1 VLNTSVWLSYI
12 LSSIFYDNPTMVKG
26 IVQYIMDDIKNVPDV
41 KYFFLFSALWLCST
55 PVCIELLEKMK
66 TNLNIDE
73 EEKSAIS
80 LALQNVLKSPFF
92 LESFPLIPDLLI
104 SPHIGLLILHSLY
117 KLRKDPNYFYLIMLL
132 TAGDIKLDLD
142 DVSEEDKKILKQN
155 YFNIGIELLNDEIL
169 RDNSRKLVEEF
180 AIHFFNPERENIF
193 LKFLNDFY
201 ASNPLMLVSNLNL
214 YTIDKNLGLS
224 LLFNKISYLWSIG
237 YIYPP
242 NLTNDVDKK

>member
-1 VLNTSVWLSYI
+1 LVSNMKYLNDEVLNTSVWLSYI

-92 LESFPLIPDLLI
+92 FGIIPFDTRSTNIASYRVAHFAFPL
-104 SPHIGLLILHSLY
+104 
-117 KLRKDPNYFYLIMLL
+117 
-132 TAGDIKLDLD
+132 
-142 DVSEEDKKILKQN
+142 
-155 YFNIGIELLNDEIL
+155 
-169 RDNSRKLVEEF
+169 
-180 AIHFFNPERENIF
+180 
-193 LKFLNDFY
+193 
-201 ASNPLMLVSNLNL
+201 
-214 YTIDKNLGLS
+214 
-224 LLFNKISYLWSIG
+224 
-237 YIYPP
+237 
-242 NLTNDVDKK
+242 